1 MHALSSDSNCIRKFY
16 FRLTFSYVLYYCTTV
31 DRDEKRRQA
40 ALQRNLEYNQHLNDR
55 EAAEKERAL
64 NRRGIGA
71 MAPEAHL
78 PAVPPFSPRV
88 YSKPIII
95 I

>member
-1 MHALSSDSNCIRKFY
+1 M
-16 FRLTFSYVLYYCTTV
+16 YCTNTV

-40 ALQRNLEYNQHLNDR
+40 ALQRNLEYNQHLSDR
-55 EAAEKERAL
+55 ESAEKERAL
-64 NRRGIGA
+64 YRRGIGA
-71 MAPEAHL
+71 MPPEAPL